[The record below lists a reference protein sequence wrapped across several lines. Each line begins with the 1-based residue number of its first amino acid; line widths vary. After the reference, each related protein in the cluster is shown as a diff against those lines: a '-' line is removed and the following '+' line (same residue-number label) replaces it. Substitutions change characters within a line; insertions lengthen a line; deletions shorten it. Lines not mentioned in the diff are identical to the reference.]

1 MEWIKRVEADEPARL
16 RAAVTAVIA
25 AAVGFGVTVPA
36 EVSGWAETGIVV
48 FAALLPILQGET
60 TRAKVTPAWKLDD
73 LNEPEDEDEATVSD
87 APAEWLA
94 QAGTAP
100 GDTLPEAPI
109 TGSTP

>member
-1 MEWIKRVEADEPARL
+1 MEWIKRIEADEPARL
-16 RAAVTAVIA
+16 RALWTAVV
-25 AAVGFGVTVPA
+25 AVLAGVGVTVSA
-36 EVSGWAETGIVV
+36 DLSGWVEGGLLAA
-48 FAALLPILQGET
+48 AALLPILQGEA